1 MIVDVNINNKYIRED
16 KVNTSFEI
24 SCPTLHDDIV
34 YTRTLPRN
42 EKERESFSSSDL
54 YFRTKST
61 HTYFVIFTIIFCTY
75 QKNQSDQFLKSALSK
90 RKKKRRETMLRQ
102 ENKIR

>member
-54 YFRTKST
+54 YFRTKSM

-90 RKKKRRETMLRQ
+90 RRRNNVTTRE
-102 ENKIR
+102 

>member
-34 YTRTLPRN
+34 YIRTLPRN
-42 EKERESFSSSDL
+42 EKERESFHL
-54 YFRTKST
+54 P
-61 HTYFVIFTIIFCTY
+61 IFTF
-75 QKNQSDQFLKSALSK
+75 A
-90 RKKKRRETMLRQ
+90 RKARILTS
-102 ENKIR
+102 

>member
-90 RKKKRRETMLRQ
+90 RRRNNVTTRE
-102 ENKIR
+102 